1 MMYMKAGITVKFREL
16 INIIKD
22 GFKGIAR
29 HFSMAFASIISILSV
44 LLILSTVLIIVLSVN
59 KVVGDTKEKINEVK
73 VFLLD
78 GVDDAG
84 IKELEGKI
92 KDIDGVK
99 NVKFISKDEGLES
112 MFEQWDNK
120 SYLLEEYKEDNP
132 LPNAFKVNVEDIEKI
147 IDVAANI
154 KLIPGVEDVRFLS
167 EEVIHL
173 LKISKYMQIG
183 GFGLIVA
190 LIFISIF
197 LISNTIKLSISSRK
211 KEIEI
216 MKYVGAT
223 NSYITGPYVF
233 EGILIGL
240 IAAVLAIMVVKFGYS
255 YIYEYIVV
263 SNSSLLNEAIV
274 SPDSILDDFSIIFI
288 TLSVGIGMLGSIG
301 SLKKLLKV

>member
-1 MMYMKAGITVKFREL
+1 MKVGITVKSREL

-92 KDIDGVK
+92 KDIDDVK
-99 NVKFISKDEGLES
+99 DVKFISKDEGLES
-112 MFEQWDNK
+112 MFEQWENK

-147 IDVAANI
+147 NDVAANI

-167 EEVIHL
+167 EEVVHL

-233 EGILIGL
+233 EGIFIGL
-240 IAAVLAIMVVKFGYS
+240 IAAVLAILVVKFGYS

-288 TLSVGIGMLGSIG
+288 TLAVGIGMLGSIG

>member
-1 MMYMKAGITVKFREL
+1 MKVGITVKSREL

-84 IKELEGKI
+84 IRELEGKI

-112 MFEQWDNK
+112 MFEQWENK

-132 LPNAFKVNVEDIEKI
+132 LPNAFKVNVKDIEKI
-147 IDVAANI
+147 NDVAANI

-167 EEVIHL
+167 EEVVHL

-240 IAAVLAIMVVKFGYS
+240 IAAVLAILVVKFGYS

-288 TLSVGIGMLGSIG
+288 TLAVGIGMLGSIG